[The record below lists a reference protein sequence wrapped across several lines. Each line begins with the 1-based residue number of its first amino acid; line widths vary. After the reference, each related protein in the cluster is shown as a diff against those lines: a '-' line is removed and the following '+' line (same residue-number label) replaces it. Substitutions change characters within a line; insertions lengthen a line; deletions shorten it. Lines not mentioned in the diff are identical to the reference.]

1 MPAALPSGDGT
12 QQLLPS
18 AARRGKGRTQEAQGN
33 GHEGGYSGTA
43 HDIPGDA
50 KPENI
55 EILLEVLGTA

>member
-1 MPAALPSGDGT
+1 MAM
-12 QQLLPS
+12 
-18 AARRGKGRTQEAQGN
+18 
-33 GHEGGYSGTA
+33 EGGYIAAPA